1 MIPFSTL
8 GSWWNALIHRT
19 RIDDDV
25 ETELRFHIDAH
36 AQQLVDSGIPRG
48 EAERIARVEFG
59 RADVQKE
66 KYREAIGL
74 RPLEEIGG
82 DVRYGL
88 RSLCR
93 KMGSSLVA

>member
-1 MIPFSTL
+1 MIPFATL

-19 RIDDDV
+19 RVDDEV
-25 ETELRFHIDAH
+25 ETELRFHIDVH

-48 EAERIARVEFG
+48 EAERIARIEFG

-74 RPLEEIGG
+74 RPLEEIGSARRHG
-82 DVRYGL
+82 KRAI
-88 RSLCR
+88 RPIP
-93 KMGSSLVA
+93 